1 MKSRTLVSGDHSTN
15 IQADTINLV
24 FPDLSKANINHVEL
38 LDCTLSYVNGLKSSS
53 FLQEASLAIEH
64 LYLFY
69 KRGYKNNAP
78 LYLLASLTEEL
89 ALTKMDLGVI
99 RGERLAAIPLFLEA
113 GTLWKKLGNISKSLF
128 SFHMLGV
135 CSGIVGLNDRA
146 IRIYRS
152 CLSNIPKGKRHEKAQ
167 AHVSR
172 DLGIALNRAEMYED
186 SITLLNASKDITKH
200 WHSEFNFG
208 LDVQKLAIAMSGL
221 GQFDYSYRL
230 LEQSEGILDTKDDL
244 TYVKNLNA
252 KHFFAI
258 KVGDKESANKLK
270 MEILELCELRGLAH
284 QKKVVL
290 IQDSIGKTC

>member
-1 MKSRTLVSGDHSTN
+1 
-15 IQADTINLV
+15 
-24 FPDLSKANINHVEL
+24 
-38 LDCTLSYVNGLKSSS
+38 
-53 FLQEASLAIEH
+53 
-64 LYLFY
+64 
-69 KRGYKNNAP
+69 
-78 LYLLASLTEEL
+78 
-89 ALTKMDLGVI
+89 
-99 RGERLAAIPLFLEA
+99 A

-244 TYVKNLNA
+244 TYVKNL
-252 KHFFAI
+252 
-258 KVGDKESANKLK
+258 
-270 MEILELCELRGLAH
+270 
-284 QKKVVL
+284 
-290 IQDSIGKTC
+290 

>member
-99 RGERLAAIPLFLEA
+99 RGERLAAIPLF
-113 GTLWKKLGNISKSLF
+113 F
-128 SFHMLGV
+128 
-135 CSGIVGLNDRA
+135 
-146 IRIYRS
+146 RS
-152 CLSNIPKGKRHEKAQ
+152 WNLMEKTRQ
-167 AHVSR
+167 
-172 DLGIALNRAEMYED
+172 Y
-186 SITLLNASKDITKH
+186 
-200 WHSEFNFG
+200 
-208 LDVQKLAIAMSGL
+208 
-221 GQFDYSYRL
+221 
-230 LEQSEGILDTKDDL
+230 
-244 TYVKNLNA
+244 
-252 KHFFAI
+252 I
-258 KVGDKESANKLK
+258 KVIVLVSHAGCL
-270 MEILELCELRGLAH
+270 LRYCGA
-284 QKKVVL
+284 K
-290 IQDSIGKTC
+290 